1 MPSRFSCFDKLA
13 KRLRKGTIVPRQG
26 HLCAK
31 VRALLCLREAQE
43 MHKSDTTRK
52 SETQI
57 SIFQR
62 YESQTSHLY
71 FGNKL
76 LRFFRINI
84 QGTSL
89 TCHLFLST
97 RKCPSSP
104 ATEVFTNNF
113 ISPINTQNKGK
124 K

>member
-43 MHKSDTTRK
+43 MQKSDITRK
-52 SETQI
+52 SEAQI

-71 FGNKL
+71 FLIMRN
-76 LRFFRINI
+76 INAEPFTKS
-84 QGTSL
+84 GSESNSPSL
-89 TCHLFLST
+89 
-97 RKCPSSP
+97 
-104 ATEVFTNNF
+104 N
-113 ISPINTQNKGK
+113 
-124 K
+124 

>member
-43 MHKSDTTRK
+43 MQKSDTTRK
-52 SETQI
+52 SEAQI

-62 YESQTSHLY
+62 YESQTSHLDFAY
-71 FGNKL
+71 KRYTTLKWQANHY
-76 LRFFRINI
+76 IEM
-84 QGTSL
+84 
-89 TCHLFLST
+89 
-97 RKCPSSP
+97 
-104 ATEVFTNNF
+104 A
-113 ISPINTQNKGK
+113 
-124 K
+124 